1 MDAKAGI
8 GKAKRS
14 DSETVAVCLN
24 CMHLSPGK
32 WQILASGDTVRFHR
46 CDCEKSPRHGDEC
59 CSEVSLR
66 RKKIDSRLWIT
77 CDEWR

>member
-1 MDAKAGI
+1 MDAKVG
-8 GKAKRS
+8 

-32 WQILASGDTVRFHR
+32 WQITPSGEIVRFYR
-46 CDCEKSPRHGDEC
+46 CDCEKSPRHGDAC

-66 RKKIDSRLWIT
+66 RRKMDSRLWIT
-77 CDEWR
+77 CDEWRER